1 MILAH
6 KDNRGNKQS
15 LEKHSFN
22 VAVQARESAQVIEQ
36 GDLLLLLGFYHDL
49 GKANKAFQDK
59 LEMQPNKHVDHSSA
73 GASYLFQKIQ
83 TCLKQ
88 SSIPLA
94 DRVLFQ
100 EISAYVISAHHGMY
114 DILLEDEG
122 VQAEQFAFNKLRHR
136 MIECMK
142 NDSYQEDILVFAQEL
157 EDELSTFG
165 YKDLNDLIEK
175 AFANYQQAWSK
186 LNCLMK
192 ARKNIIVV
200 VLFGCI

>member
-22 VAVQARESAQVIEQ
+22 VAVQARKSAQVIEQ
-36 GDLLLLLGFYHDL
+36 GDILFLLGLFHDL
-49 GKANKAFQDK
+49 GKASIAFQDK
-59 LEMQPNKHVDHSSA
+59 LEKHPNKHVDHSSA

-100 EISAYVISAHHGMY
+100 LTTV
-114 DILLEDEG
+114 
-122 VQAEQFAFNKLRHR
+122 
-136 MIECMK
+136 CM
-142 NDSYQEDILVFAQEL
+142 
-157 EDELSTFG
+157 T
-165 YKDLNDLIEK
+165 
-175 AFANYQQAWSK
+175 
-186 LNCLMK
+186 
-192 ARKNIIVV
+192 
-200 VLFGCI
+200 LF